1 MITTS
6 PAELIAAALR
16 PAEGGYYVVMLNP
29 DAANISAS
37 TMAEA
42 AERVRLKPA
51 ELSRIFEAG
60 QCLPLVRLAS
70 AEAAALVK
78 DELQAFGVDGAIVS
92 HAELQLDSAPK
103 KVRALEISDQGL
115 TASVTTSPEMPTARW
130 EDVIL
135 LVVGRLIANR
145 VEVEPR
151 RKRGRNQPVD
161 TRQLSSDE
169 TVLDLYIGS
178 ESINWRII
186 ANSFDFSCLGA
197 ARSVTAYE
205 NFTALVG
212 VLRQRAANAS
222 FDDSYAR
229 ARPALA
235 AVWPVEP
242 KETKGE
248 WRRSGAG
255 KFDMATVTTT
265 DNEDQFTR
273 YSRLRHWLKLR
284 APEIEK

>member
-1 MITTS
+1 M
-6 PAELIAAALR
+6 
-16 PAEGGYYVVMLNP
+16 VVLNP
-29 DAANISAS
+29 DAANVSAS
-37 TMAEA
+37 ALAEA
-42 AERVRLKPA
+42 AERARLKLP
-51 ELSRIFEAG
+51 ELNRIIETG
-60 QCLPLVRLAS
+60 QCLPLSRLATS
-70 AEAAALVK
+70 EEAALVK
-78 DELQAFGVDGAIVS
+78 DELQALGVDSGIVS

-103 KVRALEISDQGL
+103 KVRALEISDEGL
-115 TASVTTSPEMPTARW
+115 TALVVASPERLIARW

-145 VEVEPR
+145 VEVEHR
-151 RKRGRNQPVD
+151 RQRGRNQPVD

-197 ARSVTAYE
+197 AKSPTAYE

-212 VLRQRAANAS
+212 VLRKRAANAS

-229 ARPALA
+229 VRPALS
-235 AVWPVEP
+235 AVWPIEP
-242 KETKGE
+242 KERKGE

-255 KFDMATVTTT
+255 KFDLATVTTT

-284 APEIEK
+284 ALESER